1 VQFLF
6 RRLIVLVCVVFG
18 AAASILSFTAM
29 KAIPADQEISSSI
42 SGSILINITYFG
54 HNFIE
59 FKLQDGQLLKTSE
72 GKVIPID
79 VEKNIP
85 YTYSSYE
92 FNKIYNLKRLY
103 GTKEE
108 LSAILS
114 QYDLERLY
122 ELRSRF
128 IITKGKLDEK
138 KYFLAGPGK
147 DYKDLR
153 RFANLYFL
161 PNRQFSY
168 LIYFIK
174 SSASVGV
181 LIDLNTKEISFPF
194 GLDHLK
200 HVTWNKEGKYVAYSI
215 DKTDSSESVLVIKDI
230 SKQKTLLW
238 KNLGKYISDVTWS
251 PESSYVALLTYTSRR
266 SLSPRDLL
274 AAVAGHHIFFNTFYL
289 EVYDLSGNLIY
300 SQKINGEFKF
310 SEGRLVWIP

>member
-85 YTYSSYE
+85 YTYSSE
-92 FNKIYNLKRLY
+92 SFNRIYGLERLY
-103 GTKEE
+103 GPKER
-108 LSAILS
+108 LAAVLA
-114 QYDLERLY
+114 QYDLEKLDK
-122 ELRSRF
+122 LRSRF
-128 IITKGKLDEK
+128 IRTKANLEGK
-138 KYFLAGPGK
+138 KYFLTGPGK

-153 RFANLYFL
+153 RFANLFFL

-168 LIYFIK
+168 LIYFVK
-174 SSASVGV
+174 SFSSVGV
-181 LIDLNTKEISFPF
+181 LINLNTKEISFPF
-194 GLDHLK
+194 GLDYLK
-200 HVTWNKEGKYVAYSI
+200 HVTWNKEAQYVAYSI
-215 DKTDSSESVLVIKDI
+215 DEADSLESVLLIKDI
-230 SKQKTLLW
+230 SKQKTLLRQ
-238 KNLGKYISDVTWS
+238 NLRNYVSDITWS
-251 PESSYVALLTYTSRR
+251 PDSSSVALLTYTSRR

-274 AAVAGHHIFFNTFYL
+274 AAAAGHHIFFKTFYL
-289 EVYDLSGNLIY
+289 KVYDLSGNLIY